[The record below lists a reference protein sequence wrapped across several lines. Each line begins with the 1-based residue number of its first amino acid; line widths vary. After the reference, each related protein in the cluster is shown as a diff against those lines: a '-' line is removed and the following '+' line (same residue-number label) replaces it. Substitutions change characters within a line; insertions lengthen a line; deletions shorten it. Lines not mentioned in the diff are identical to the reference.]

1 MTHRHEMAVL
11 IRTGLA
17 GGAAA
22 PDRLRR
28 RLRTAPGCKLAY
40 ARRCVRLFRSQPSP
54 PSFSTDRY
62 PGRKQPPLSPCA
74 ASRSCQLNLTRAHF
88 LQAPL
93 GMVVVPLRPRRLGHV
108 RALSGEALRD
118 AELGAAS
125 FRTVLRLPE
134 PRRSARARGLG
145 AHPDVALGSFGT
157 MITHHAP
164 NARGLAGE
172 ENSCDTRATREGG
185 EPERGLGLRRSGLE
199 EEWVGG

>member
-1 MTHRHEMAVL
+1 MHTLHFSPGGTFRTPVGVVYATRLGIPLSFHVTPTPMAVF
-11 IRTGLA
+11 IRTSPA

-54 PSFSTDRY
+54 PSFST
-62 PGRKQPPLSPCA
+62 GILAGKQPPLSPCA

-118 AELGAAS
+118 AGLEAAS
-125 FRTVLRLPE
+125 RRAVLCLVVQQLV
-134 PRRSARARGLG
+134 S
-145 AHPDVALGSFGT
+145 SF
-157 MITHHAP
+157 ASP
-164 NARGLAGE
+164 AGMVHGPLIV
-172 ENSCDTRATREGG
+172 DQ
-185 EPERGLGLRRSGLE
+185 
-199 EEWVGG
+199 VY